1 MEIDFKRKNLPFLYI
16 VDSSN
21 LDYALILCLSINRN
35 KYHDYRRDLFK
46 RYTGLIQIWN
56 LIQSTST
63 LKCIRS
69 PLACTASSFSS
80 VTNSFRTN
88 KEFRNSGR
96 LSESFV

>member
-1 MEIDFKRKNLPFLYI
+1 MIIVEIC
-16 VDSSN
+16 SN
-21 LDYALILCLSINRN
+21 DT
-35 KYHDYRRDLFK
+35 LFV
-46 RYTGLIQIWN
+46 QIWN

-80 VTNSFRTN
+80 VTNSFRAN

-96 LSESFV
+96 LLESFV